1 MQTVN
6 FVKNALLI
14 FEKRLY
20 FRVNDNIPT
29 DGSWVLRDKLRFM
42 REIYEP
48 FALQKKKP
56 GALRLPGGSVFFSF
70 QFSGQRHDKMAHRYY
85 HQPNHFATM
94 PG

>member
-48 FALQKKKP
+48 VALKRKN
-56 GALRLPGGSVFFSF
+56 RERYGSRADLCFFLFSF
-70 QFSGQRHDKMAHRYY
+70 PDSAMRKWRIGTIINQMCW
-85 HQPNHFATM
+85 
-94 PG
+94 